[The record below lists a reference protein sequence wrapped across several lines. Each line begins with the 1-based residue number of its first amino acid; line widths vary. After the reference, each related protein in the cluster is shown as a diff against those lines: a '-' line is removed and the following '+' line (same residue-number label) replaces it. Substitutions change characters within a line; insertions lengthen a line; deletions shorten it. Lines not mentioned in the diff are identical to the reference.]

1 MKKVLIT
8 GISGFVGS
16 HLAEYCL
23 SKNAKVF
30 GLIRHRSNL
39 KNVAHLRDQI
49 EFHEG
54 DVEDIASMYLAMDAI
69 KPDIVFHLAA
79 QSYVPYSWTATAKT
93 MSTNV
98 GGTVNVLEAI
108 RRSAPKAAVLVIGSS
123 EEYGLV
129 KEGEWPIKETNPLRP
144 LSPYGV
150 SKVAEDMLGY
160 QYNRS
165 YGLNIIVSRAFNHTG
180 PRRGKEFVIPSFIK
194 RVLVANEKRSK
205 IAVGNLDAIRDFTD
219 VRDIVRAYWLLV
231 TKGTPGEVYNI
242 CSGRGH
248 TMKDVLYR
256 IINYI
261 DPSLN
266 NKIVIDKRYLRPSD
280 VPVLIGSHDKITDE
294 LGWYPEIPFNTT
306 LKDTIKWMKGK
317 Q

>member
-79 QSYVPYSWTATAKT
+79 QSYVPYSWTTAAKT

-98 GGTVNVLEAI
+98 IGTVNVLDVI
-108 RRSAPKAAVLVIGSS
+108 RRVVPQASVLVIGSS

-129 KEGEWPIKETNPLRP
+129 KDGEWPIKEDNPLRP

-150 SKVAEDMLGY
+150 SKVAEDMLGV
-160 QYNRS
+160 QYHRS
-165 YGLNIIVSRAFNHTG
+165 YGLNIIVSRAFNHSG

-194 RVLVANEKRSK
+194 RVLIAKKRRSE
-205 IAVGNLDAIRDFTD
+205 ISVGNLDAIRDFTD
-219 VRDIVRAYWLLV
+219 VRDIVKAYWLLA
-231 TKGTPGEVYNI
+231 TKGKAGEVYNI
-242 CSGRGH
+242 CSGKGYP
-248 TMKDVLYR
+248 MSDVLYR

-261 DPSLN
+261 DSSLN
-266 NKIVIDKRYLRPSD
+266 DKVVTDKKYLRPSD
-280 VPVLIGSHDKITDE
+280 VPVLIGSHEKITSE

-306 LKDTIKWMKGK
+306 IKDMIEWMRGM
-317 Q
+317 